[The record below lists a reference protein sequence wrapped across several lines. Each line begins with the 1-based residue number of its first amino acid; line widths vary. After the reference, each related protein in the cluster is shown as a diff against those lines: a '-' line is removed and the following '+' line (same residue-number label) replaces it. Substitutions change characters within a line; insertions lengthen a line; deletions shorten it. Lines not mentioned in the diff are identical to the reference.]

1 MEGHNSNTPNLS
13 TSVDTP
19 VSASVDATPAAAS
32 PVPAQKI
39 VRPATRAR
47 AKPAVVS
54 RENTPVPE
62 IKTAPAHSLVPT
74 AAPKA
79 VLPPSGRLTPAQLMR
94 APNLASLP
102 PSTRRI
108 KPLNDFLG
116 QHRAR
121 AAVETALSLPFD
133 GYNIFAV
140 GTNGL
145 GKRTMLKRMLALQA
159 AQMPTPSDWVYVN
172 NFANPRQPSALELPP
187 GDAPKLKKHMHQ
199 LWDTLFDHLEKSFAA
214 DSYHTR
220 IETIRQSAG
229 NAQQQAL
236 LALTQEGEAL
246 ALKLVS
252 RNEQHRFVPVKA
264 LGRDDSKATNAPA
277 SEELDENELAAL
289 APDERAKINQNVRQ
303 MDKKLHRLGAR
314 LGRIEEQTRHQV
326 ASLNAQLATDVVMP
340 RITQAAQRFEHV
352 NGFSEYLKDYATDII
367 EHVELILEQEED
379 DFLPGVFDR
388 VPPRYQVNVVVT
400 HKPNSGAPVIFEDL
414 PTHYNLLGHVEQL
427 TQMGTITTD
436 FTLIRPGALHRAN
449 GGFLM
454 LEADQLLEQPYAW
467 HGLKRALRSGQL
479 KLSSLEHMLTLTGSI
494 SLEPES
500 LPLAVKVIL
509 LGEPY
514 IYYELLEFEPELNAL
529 FKIRADFTNTLTR
542 TSDNEEAY
550 VRLIADYVNKD
561 KLLPFDRS
569 ALAALL
575 TDSSRQAEDQSSL
588 SLHAATLGD
597 LLREAST
604 LAIQH
609 GDRQV
614 TAKHINATL
623 SARQYRLGH
632 LRELY
637 WEDLSRGTQLIETEG
652 LRIGQINALTVVHYA
667 DSEFGLPAR
676 LTATV
681 YQGGG
686 EILDIERSVE
696 LGGALHAKG
705 ILIMSS
711 FLRAHFGRTQP
722 LHFSAAL
729 AFEQSYGEIDGD
741 SATLAEL
748 CALISSISQI
758 PIDQSWAIT
767 GSMNQLGVV
776 QPIGGI
782 NPKIEGFFDACQLQ
796 GLNGQQGVILP
807 VQNVQHLMLRQD
819 VIDAVAAGRFHLYAV
834 RTIEDALSLLMKRP
848 AGEMNQKGLYPR
860 DTIFGEVMQQ
870 LKHWQRLEDG
880 NKVKGEKAEDA
891 DGNKDKAP
899 KKGKSKK
906 APADKPGKTPDSSA
920 AKADTEKKSDKKS
933 GKKSNVKDK
942 AKADHKPIDPEDL
955 PDHGLADLIAATAQ
969 DKSKSGKVKAPK
981 VVPQPSSAQDEGDIE
996 PTIEWAGG

>member
-1 MEGHNSNTPNLS
+1 MDSKHTANETPNTADNARASNTTTVTLLNSQTATQEKDSTKNEPTGLLNKAARTKPTLQKPQMTKITETPTTSTPKTTPN
-13 TSVDTP
+13 
-19 VSASVDATPAAAS
+19 
-32 PVPAQKI
+32 
-39 VRPATRAR
+39 
-47 AKPAVVS
+47 
-54 RENTPVPE
+54 
-62 IKTAPAHSLVPT
+62 KT
-74 AAPKA
+74 
-79 VLPPSGRLTPAQLMR
+79 VLPNSGYLKVDQLMR
-94 APNLASLP
+94 APNLAEIP
-102 PSTRRI
+102 PSTRRV

-121 AAVETALSLPFD
+121 AAVDTALSLPFD

-140 GTNGL
+140 GTSGL
-145 GKRTMLKRMLALQA
+145 GKRTMLKRMLAIQA
-159 AQMPTPSDWVYVN
+159 VDMPTPSDWVYVN
-172 NFANPRQPSALELPP
+172 NFSNPRKPTALELPP
-187 GDAPKLKKHMHQ
+187 GDAPKLKKYMHQ
-199 LWDTLFDHLEKSFAA
+199 LWDNLFDHLEKAFAA

-220 IETIRQSAG
+220 IETIRHSAG
-229 NAQQQAL
+229 TAQQQAL
-236 LALTQEGEAL
+236 QALTQEGEAL

-252 RNEQHRFVPVKA
+252 RNEEHRFVPVKPQDA
-264 LGRDDSKATNAPA
+264 EDPNVTTNILASK
-277 SEELDENELAAL
+277 ELDENELAAM
-289 APDERAKINQNVRQ
+289 APAERAKINQNVRQ

-314 LGRIEEQTRHQV
+314 LGRIEEQTRNQV
-326 ASLNAQLATDVVMP
+326 ASLNAQLAGDVILPRVM
-340 RITQAAQRFEHV
+340 QVAQRFEHI
-352 NGFSEYLKDYATDII
+352 NGLAEYLKDYTADII

-379 DFLPGVFDR
+379 DFLPGIFDR

-400 HKPNSGAPVIFEDL
+400 HKPNSGAPVVFEDL

-436 FTLIRPGALHRAN
+436 FTLIRSGALHRAN

-467 HGLKRALRSGQL
+467 QGLKRALRSGQL

-494 SLEPES
+494 SLEPDS
-500 LPLAVKVIL
+500 LPLSVKVIL

-529 FKIRADFTNTLTR
+529 FKIRADFTNTLSR
-542 TSDNEEAY
+542 TAENEEAY

-604 LAIQH
+604 LALQQD
-609 GDRQV
+609 DRQV
-614 TAKHINATL
+614 TAKHIDATL
-623 SARQYRLGH
+623 AARLYRLGH

-652 LRIGQINALTVVHYA
+652 VRIGQVNALTVVHYA

-722 LHFSAAL
+722 IHFSAAL

-807 VQNVQHLMLRQD
+807 IQNVQHLMLRQD
-819 VIDAVAAGRFHLYAV
+819 VIDAVRDGRFHLYAV
-834 RTIEDALSLLMKRP
+834 RTVEEALSLLMKRP
-848 AGEMNQKGLYPR
+848 AGMMNTKGRYEK
-860 DTIFGEVMQQ
+860 DTIFGEVMNQ
-870 LKHWQRLEDG
+870 LKHWQRLEEGDRA
-880 NKVKGEKAEDA
+880 KGEDA
-891 DGNKDKAP
+891 
-899 KKGKSKK
+899 KKGK
-906 APADKPGKTPDSSA
+906 DS
-920 AKADTEKKSDKKS
+920 
-933 GKKSNVKDK
+933 K
-942 AKADHKPIDPEDL
+942 AKAKTDKAADKTTDKEKPKPSKKPTAEKSEKSKSEKVKNDKSKKPRKDPEDNN
-955 PDHGLADLIAATAQ
+955 DQESI
-969 DKSKSGKVKAPK
+969 
-981 VVPQPSSAQDEGDIE
+981 
-996 PTIEWAGG
+996 IEWAGE